1 MCGRGSPAT
10 ATSTF
15 EGNVLVRGTLKVG
28 TSSVYISESGI
39 KSTNGSSFD
48 FTNSTGN
55 ALSPLYSWS
64 YGTTV
69 QYAHGIA
76 QSGFKPPNLSQL
88 MSTYHPGLVLF
99 VITERFLSEKPPKG

>member
-1 MCGRGSPAT
+1 MCIRDRLKTVTTGAQAPGVT
-10 ATSTF
+10 M
-15 EGNVLVRGTLKVG
+15 LTLR
-28 TSSVYISESGI
+28 
-39 KSTNGSSFD
+39 D
-48 FTNSTGN
+48 STGN

-64 YGTTV
+64 FGTTV